1 MGRLFWKVFAGFW
14 LMMLC
19 VAAVVAL
26 AVFNAQRIAQQE
38 AENDTGTGGIASGR
52 RAVFLITRQAV
63 VLEFGG
69 EQALIQMLSD
79 QQLERVRP
87 RRNNR
92 RWPRYTRNSVRVV
105 NDSGSDLLG
114 RDTEAQTL
122 KVAKRRLSNGG
133 SGVQEVVSREG
144 NKFILYIPHVS
155 RENARQRAIPWY
167 ERITPTMI
175 ATTGLLFSLLFSG
188 LLAWYLARPI
198 RALRDGFTK
207 VSDGQLD
214 TRVAG
219 KIGSRRDELA
229 DLGQHFDKTVL
240 RLQQLLQGQQQ
251 LLHDVSHELRS
262 PLARIQAAIGL
273 MQQSPEKSEQ
283 MLARIERESERLDGL
298 VGEILT
304 LSRLNEEVGHGEKFA
319 IDIDDLIADIAA
331 DANFEA
337 VERRIRI
344 SVSGTGGSI
353 DGYPELL
360 HRAIENLV
368 RNAVKYTTEASTVHI
383 AVSRADSI
391 EIVVTDEGP
400 GIDPK
405 HLPSVTEPFV
415 RVASVDPSGSTPT
428 PDGFGLGLTI
438 AQRAVAIH
446 SGTLE
451 LTNRSD
457 GKTGLVAFVSLP
469 LTAPDTDSLQATN

>member
-1 MGRLFWKVFAGFW
+1 MD
-14 LMMLC
+14 
-19 VAAVVAL
+19 AAV
-26 AVFNAQRIAQQE
+26 
-38 AENDTGTGGIASGR
+38 
-52 RAVFLITRQAV
+52 
-63 VLEFGG
+63 
-69 EQALIQMLSD
+69 
-79 QQLERVRP
+79 
-87 RRNNR
+87 
-92 RWPRYTRNSVRVV
+92 
-105 NDSGSDLLG
+105 
-114 RDTEAQTL
+114 
-122 KVAKRRLSNGG
+122 
-133 SGVQEVVSREG
+133 
-144 NKFILYIPHVS
+144 ILYIPHVP
-155 RENARQRAIPWY
+155 RETARRRAIPWY
-167 ERITPTMI
+167 DRITPTMI

-207 VSDGQLD
+207 VSQGLLD
-214 TRVAG
+214 TRVAETM
-219 KIGSRRDELA
+219 GSRRDELA
-229 DLGQHFDKTVL
+229 DLGHHFDKTVL
-240 RLQQLLQGQQQ
+240 RLQQLLQSQQR

-304 LSRLNEEVGHGEKFA
+304 LSRLNEEAGHGERIT

-353 DGYPELL
+353 QGHPNLL

-368 RNAVKYTTEASTVHI
+368 RNAVKYTTDASTIQIV
-383 AVSRADSI
+383 VSRTNSI
-391 EIVVTDEGP
+391 DIVVTDEGP

-405 HLPSVTEPFV
+405 FLPSVTEPFV
-415 RVASVDPSGSTPT
+415 RVTRTDQSTSQTSQP

-438 AQRAVAIH
+438 AQRAIEIH
-446 SGTLE
+446 LGKLA
-451 LTNRSD
+451 LANRTD
-457 GKTGLVAFVSLP
+457 GKSGLVASISFP
-469 LTAPDTDSLQATN
+469 LDTPHTDSLQTANPDDTQKANR